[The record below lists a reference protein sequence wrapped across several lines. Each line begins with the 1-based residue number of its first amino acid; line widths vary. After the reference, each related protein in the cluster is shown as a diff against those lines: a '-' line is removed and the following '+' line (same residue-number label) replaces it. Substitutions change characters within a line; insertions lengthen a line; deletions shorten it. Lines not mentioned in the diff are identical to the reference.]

1 MDPEFVTV
9 EALRLQQLVD
19 VVLHQE
25 GVVQGSGELDVPD
38 VPGAEVGSQATGWAG
53 RFVIE
58 G

>member
-25 GVVQGSGELDVPD
+25 GVVQGSSELDVPD
-38 VPGAEVGSQATGWAG
+38 VSGAEVGSQATGWAG
-53 RFVIE
+53 RLVIE

>member
-1 MDPEFVTV
+1 MAM
-9 EALRLQQLVD
+9 EALRLQQLVN

-25 GVVQGSGELDVPD
+25 GVVQRSSELDVPD